1 MKKITFLILTS
12 LILIGCASQY
22 PELDSGL
29 YADIETNKGSI
40 VVSLEFEKTPITVA
54 NFVSLS
60 EGENEM
66 VSNNFLNKKY
76 YEGILFHRVIA
87 DFMIQGG
94 DPTASGSG
102 GPGYKFNDEINE
114 ELSHDGPGILSMA
127 NAGPGTNGS
136 QFFITHKATPWL
148 DGKHTVFGKVVIG
161 QNVVD
166 SIAQN
171 DTIKKVTIIRKGS
184 EAKNFD
190 APGIFNEHFQK
201 IEAEKAEKEEN
212 QQIIRLNSLDKFET
226 QKAKATTTASGLQ
239 YIITENGTG
248 PKVTTT
254 NKVRAHY
261 AVYFEDGTLLETSKL
276 EIAKALD
283 AVNEQRKIANAYRPI
298 EANSSPEA
306 QMIEGFKEGLRLL
319 RTGDKATIFVPYN
332 LGYGEQGVQGIPPK
346 SNLIFELEIVE
357 VIK

>member
-1 MKKITFLILTS
+1 MKKITYLILSFLILV
-12 LILIGCASQY
+12 GCASQY

-40 VVSLEFEKTPITVA
+40 VVYLELEKTPVTVA

-66 VSNNFLNKKY
+66 VSENFLNKKY

-94 DPTASGSG
+94 DPTGTGSG

-114 ELSHDGPGILSMA
+114 DLSHSGPGILSMA

-161 QNVVD
+161 QNIVD

-184 EAKNFD
+184 DAKNFD
-190 APGIFNEHFQK
+190 APKIFKEHFKK
-201 IEAEKAEKEEN
+201 IEAEKVEKEEK
-212 QQIIRLNSLDKFET
+212 QQVIRLNTLDKFEN

-239 YIITENGTG
+239 YIITEKGSG

-254 NKVRAHY
+254 NKAKTHY
-261 AVYFEDGTLLETSKL
+261 AVYFEDGTLLQTSKL
-276 EIAKALD
+276 ETAEALE
-283 AVNEQRKIANAYRPI
+283 AVNEQLKIADAYRPI
-298 EANSSPEA
+298 EVDCSPEA
-306 QMIEGFKEGLRLL
+306 QMIESFKEGLRFL
-319 RTGDKATIFVPYN
+319 RVGDKATLFLPYT
-332 LGYGEQGVQGIPPK
+332 LAYGERGVQGIPPK

-357 VIK
+357 IIK